1 MLVAEHGGHLLLR
14 SASQAASLRT
24 TNRRRPCRRR
34 RLAYGEAREMKIES
48 TPISEIKP
56 YEHNPRRND
65 DAVDAVAASIREF
78 GFRQPIVVDENMV
91 IIVGH
96 TRWKAAVKLGLA
108 AVPVHVA
115 TGLSPEQAK
124 AYRLADNRSNEFA
137 DWDFE
142 KLLPELD
149 GLDESL
155 LEDLADLNLDG
166 LLEDLADL
174 DLDGLLKEE
183 ETRIVQHDVRP
194 PPAMTWVL
202 IGVPTVAYGDIAAAI
217 EGIASHESAIVETT
231 CNDG

>member
-24 TNRRRPCRRR
+24 THRRRPCRRR

-155 LEDLADLNLDG
+155 RESLV
-166 LLEDLADL
+166 DL
-174 DLDGLLKEE
+174 DLDGLLKEA

-231 CNDG
+231 YNDG

>member
-1 MLVAEHGGHLLLR
+1 
-14 SASQAASLRT
+14 
-24 TNRRRPCRRR
+24 
-34 RLAYGEAREMKIES
+34 MKIES

-155 LEDLADLNLDG
+155 RESLVDL
-166 LLEDLADL
+166 DL
-174 DLDGLLKEE
+174 DLDGLLKEA

-231 CNDG
+231 YNDG